1 MLSWFQKKTYLV
13 DSLGG
18 FVDIHNHILP
28 GIDDGAETL
37 EASIALVQGFGEM
50 GIQRFIATPH
60 ILTPLYPN
68 TPETIE
74 AAHQE
79 LGRGLMAQG
88 LTQVSVEAAAE
99 HMIDDTF
106 DELLE
111 AAKVMPMRKTFL
123 LVEMSY
129 LQPSLNFDQAITA
142 ITRKGL
148 TPILAHPERYAYLH
162 QQPEKYRE
170 YRQQGIL
177 FQVNLLSLDGYYGRE
192 VQKMAWKLIGEG
204 LIDFLASD
212 AHGLRHLEAM
222 KEIRL
227 RTEDLQRIEPLV
239 IRTIETFY

>member
-1 MLSWFQKKTYLV
+1 MLSWFQKKSYLV

-28 GIDDGAETL
+28 GIDDGAETV
-37 EASIALVQGFGEM
+37 ETSIALVKGFGEM

-60 ILTPLYPN
+60 ILNPLYPN
-68 TPETIE
+68 TPETIA

-79 LGRGLMAQG
+79 LGRGLMEHG

-106 DELLE
+106 EELLE
-111 AAKVMPMRKTFL
+111 GGQVMPMRKAFL

-162 QQPEKYRE
+162 AQPEKYRE

-177 FQVNLLSLDGYYGRE
+177 FQLNLLSLDGYYGRD
-192 VQKMAWKLIGEG
+192 VQKMAWKLIEEG
-204 LIDFLASD
+204 LIDFVASD
-212 AHGLRHLEAM
+212 AHGQRHLEAL
-222 KEIRL
+222 KEIQL
-227 RTEDLQRIEPLV
+227 KTDGLQRIEPLV

>member
-1 MLSWFQKKTYLV
+1 MLNWFHKKTYLV

-28 GIDDGAETL
+28 GIDDGAESV

-60 ILTPLYPN
+60 ILNPLYPN
-68 TPETIE
+68 TPETIG

-79 LGRGLMAQG
+79 LGRGLMDHG

-99 HMIDDTF
+99 HMIDDAF
-106 DELLE
+106 EELLE
-111 AAKVMPMRKTFL
+111 VGQVMPMRKSYL

-129 LQPSLNFDQAITA
+129 LQPSLNFEPAITA

-177 FQVNLLSLDGYYGRE
+177 FQLNLLSLDGYYGRD
-192 VQKMAWKLIGEG
+192 VQKMAWKLIEEG

-212 AHGLRHLEAM
+212 AHGLRHLEAL
-222 KEIRL
+222 KDIQL
-227 RTEDLQRIEPLV
+227 KTDGLQRIEPL
-239 IRTIETFY
+239 IIQTIEAFY